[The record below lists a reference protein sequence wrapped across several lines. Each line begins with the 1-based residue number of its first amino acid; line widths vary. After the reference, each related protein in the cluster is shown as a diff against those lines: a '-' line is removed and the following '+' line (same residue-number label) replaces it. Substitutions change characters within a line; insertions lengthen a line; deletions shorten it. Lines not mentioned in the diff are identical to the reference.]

1 MKILILPYVIPVFFF
16 TANIKAQERKD
27 SLPPPSPKD
36 LKEVKITGRKQMIE
50 MKKEKLIFHIAN
62 TVNENGFNAFD
73 LLKKLPGVVVDNQ
86 NNIILLGSSAT
97 VMIDGRPVQ
106 LSAQQLSTLL
116 KSMSSTQISDMEV
129 ISNPSAKYDASGAGG
144 LINIVTKK
152 NDKYGLN
159 GTASTTF
166 TYGLSPKYNNDLS
179 LNYGNNRL
187 NSFLNLTAA
196 NEQYNRKLTSDRTIT
211 QADDNTVYYSDNL
224 NSDSKTNAYSLRTGV
239 DYTINSKSTLGA
251 MFSGNIS
258 RDRSDGITNTAIGV
272 TPALIDSLLTSG
284 IHGRVKSSN
293 YSANANYRYKD
304 TLGTTLTIDG
314 SYLHFNYDNN
324 TFQPNAFYTTDNKKI
339 RDEDLRNVSSS
350 GIDIYALKADYSVKL
365 LKGLFEAGWK
375 SSIVKA
381 ANDFSFYNVENGVD
395 KMDTS
400 QTNHFDYKENI
411 NAVYAN
417 YSKSYKRFSW
427 QAGLRLEQ
435 TNSKG
440 TLIPLQSNIKTEN
453 IRHYVNLFPSA
464 MVSYDINKTNTFGLL
479 YSRRIDRPNYQYLNP
494 FETRMTILLY
504 DRGDPFLVP
513 QYTDKVSLMHIFNK
527 FLTTSLNYSHTSN
540 LLNQVID
547 TVDGSKIIYQRA
559 NLGTQRR
566 VSIDISGSWTFF
578 NWWNSYNSLNLY
590 NNSLKGRQKS
600 GIVDINVTSY
610 SFYSQQTFTLPANL
624 MVDVSCSIIGPFN
637 YGTFKDDAMWKLDVG
652 LRKKVLKNRGTIT
665 LNGLNIFN
673 QMIIRA
679 HLDYGGIRRY
689 AEDRF
694 ENRFVKA
701 SFAWN
706 FGNQKKQPRKWKSGA
721 EDESK
726 RAK

>member
-1 MKILILPYVIPVFFF
+1 MKILILPYVIPVFFY
-16 TANIKAQERKD
+16 TANMKAQERKD

-166 TYGLSPKYNNDLS
+166 TFGLSPKYNNDLS

-211 QADDNTVYYSDNL
+211 QADENTVYYSDNL

>member
-1 MKILILPYVIPVFFF
+1 MKILILPYVIPVFFY
-16 TANIKAQERKD
+16 TANMKAQERKD